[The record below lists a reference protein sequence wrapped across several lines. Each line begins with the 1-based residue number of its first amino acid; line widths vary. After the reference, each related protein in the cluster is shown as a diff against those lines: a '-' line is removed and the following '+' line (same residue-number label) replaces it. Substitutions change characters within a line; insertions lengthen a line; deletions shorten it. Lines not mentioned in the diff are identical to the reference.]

1 MRRLKD
7 AVGRVLSAARISL
20 WRDRQRRDAAE
31 QRAADERDAMIH
43 EGIKPGMPPTSG
55 MPPTP

>member
-20 WRDRQRRDAAE
+20 WRDSQRRDAAE

-43 EGIKPGMPPTSG
+43 EGIKPGMPPTLL
-55 MPPTP
+55 

>member
-31 QRAADERDAMIH
+31 QCAADERDAMIH
-43 EGIKPGMPPTSG
+43 EGIKPGMPPTL
-55 MPPTP
+55 